1 MSLHDI
7 AKQVQSKGRD
17 KDTVL
22 IHMTPGEVNGLQQLA
37 MAHGGS
43 LTINPETGLPE
54 AGFLKKLLPMVI
66 GAGLMMIPGVNV
78 LAAAAMVGGGST
90 ALGLS
95 KGKGLGGSLKQ
106 GLMAGLSAYGG
117 ASMAAGFG
125 VGAAG
130 QAATKAVGEK
140 AVAEAAKTA
149 AAEAAKTGV
158 TAAVPGVVTPTAE
171 TIGRSLV
178 PSISATNAA
187 TVGVPYSAAAATNA
201 AAPFAVTPSFN
212 VATSGVGNAVK
223 YGAEKGI
230 ADEATSGLSGYMA
243 KFSEAAKA
251 PLFEGGKNY
260 LGSYAPQ
267 VAAMGAL
274 QGISKAAT
282 PSAPKFN
289 TEEEKSNYA
298 GPYEPTPRVAQFPGV
313 GGVAARDPNDS
324 SEFQYFD
331 RVNPTPS
338 YMPVSQL
345 PASKGVYDLFPT
357 AAAGGEMNMKD
368 GAFVLDARTV
378 SELGNGSSNA
388 GKEALSRVG
397 GVPINGRGDGV
408 SDSIHARIGGTQEA
422 RVARDE
428 VMVPPEAVKQMGG
441 AGKLYA
447 LMDKAHK
454 ARQTADRG
462 EDTGLARGLMA

>member
-66 GAGLMMIPGVNV
+66 GAGLMMIPGVNA

-106 GLMAGLSAYGG
+106 GLMAGLGAYGG
-117 ASMAAGFG
+117 ASLGAAAGIG
-125 VGAAG
+125 STGTALAAPTAGTAAG
-130 QAATKAVGEK
+130 QTAQNLGRTAWANEGMAAFNAGAPQLAGTTAGL
-140 AVAEAAKTA
+140 TA
-149 AAEAAKTGV
+149 APTASPGVFGAFKDRFV
-158 TAAVPGVVTPTAE
+158 TAASKPM
-171 TIGRSLV
+171 IG
-178 PSISATNAA
+178 A
-187 TVGVPYSAAAATNA
+187 G
-201 AAPFAVTPSFN
+201 
-212 VATSGVGNAVK
+212 TSNF
-223 YGAEKGI
+223 
-230 ADEATSGLSGYMA
+230 M
-243 KFSEAAKA
+243 
-251 PLFEGGKNY
+251 
-260 LGSYAPQ
+260 GSYAPM
-267 VAAMGAL
+267 VASAGAL

-282 PSAPKFN
+282 PSMPKFN
-289 TEEEKSNYA
+289 TEEEEKSNYA

-338 YMPVSQL
+338 YMPSSRLLDQR
-345 PASKGVYDLFPT
+345 GVRDLYPT

-397 GVPINGRGDGV
+397 GVPINGPGDGV
-408 SDSIHARIGGTQEA
+408 SDSIRANIGGTQEA

-428 VMVPPEAVKQMGG
+428 VMVPPEAVRQMGG

-454 ARQTADRG
+454 ARKTADRG
-462 EDTGLARGLMA
+462 EDTGLSRGLMA

>member
-66 GAGLMMIPGVNV
+66 GAGLMMIPGVNAI
-78 LAAAAMVGGGST
+78 AAAAMVGGGST

-106 GLMAGLSAYGG
+106 GLMAGLGAYGG

-125 VGAAG
+125 VGTAG

-149 AAEAAKTGV
+149 ATEAAKTGTTAGLTGVGQIGGSEIANIAQITPMVSPAV
-158 TAAVPGVVTPTAE
+158 TAAQA
-171 TIGRSLV
+171 
-178 PSISATNAA
+178 NA
-187 TVGVPYSAAAATNA
+187 
-201 AAPFAVTPSFN
+201 
-212 VATSGVGNAVK
+212 
-223 YGAEKGI
+223 
-230 ADEATSGLSGYMA
+230 GLSGFGA
-243 KFSEAAKA
+243 RFGEAAKMG
-251 PLFEGGKNY
+251 FTEGGKNY
-260 LGSYAPQ
+260 LGSYAPM
-267 VAAMGAL
+267 VAGAGAL

-282 PSAPKFN
+282 PSMPKFN

-298 GPYEPTPRVAQFPGV
+298 GPYMPTPRVAQFPGV

-324 SEFQYFD
+324 SEFQYFG

-345 PASKGVYDLFPT
+345 PASKGVYNLFPT

-388 GKEALSRVG
+388 GKEALSRIG
-397 GVPINGRGDGV
+397 GVPINGPGDGV

-454 ARQTADRG
+454 ARKTADRG
-462 EDTGLARGLMA
+462 EDTGLSRGLMA

>member
-17 KDTVL
+17 EDTVL

-54 AGFLKKLLPMVI
+54 AGFLKRLLPMIAGAALVATGI
-66 GAGLMMIPGVNV
+66 GAPM
-78 LAAAAMVGGGST
+78 AALLVGGGST
-90 ALGLS
+90 GLGFVE
-95 KGKGLGGSLKQ
+95 GKGLGRSLKQ
-106 GLMAGLSAYGG
+106 GLMAGLGAYGG

-149 AAEAAKTGV
+149 ATEAAKTGV

-230 ADEATSGLSGYMA
+230 ADAANAGLSGA
-243 KFSEAAKA
+243 AARFGEAAKMG
-251 PLFEGGKNY
+251 FTKGGKNY
-260 LGSYAPQ
+260 LGSYAPM
-267 VAAMGAL
+267 VASAGAL

-282 PSAPKFN
+282 PSAGMTPEPVADNMQYTPPNPTMRKPVFN
-289 TEEEKSNYA
+289 AREFDPMTGEGSQESNY
-298 GPYEPTPRVAQFPGV
+298 FPDDALALSERLARLNAPQR
-313 GGVAARDPNDS
+313 AA
-324 SEFQYFD
+324 
-331 RVNPTPS
+331 
-338 YMPVSQL
+338 
-345 PASKGVYDLFPT
+345 K
-357 AAAGGEMNMKD
+357 GGEMNMQD

-388 GKEALSRVG
+388 GKEVLSRIG
-397 GVPINGRGDGV
+397 GVPINGPGDGV

-428 VMVPPEAVKQMGG
+428 VMMPPETVKEMGG

-447 LMDKAHK
+447 LMDKAHRARK
-454 ARQTADRG
+454 AADRG
-462 EDTGLARGLMA
+462 EDTGLSRGLMA

>member
-1 MSLHDI
+1 
-7 AKQVQSKGRD
+7 
-17 KDTVL
+17 
-22 IHMTPGEVNGLQQLA
+22 MTPGEVNGLQQLA

-54 AGFLKKLLPMVI
+54 AGFLKKLLPMIAGAALVATGI
-66 GAGLMMIPGVNV
+66 GAPM
-78 LAAAAMVGGGST
+78 AALLVGGGST
-90 ALGLS
+90 GLGLA

-106 GLMAGLSAYGG
+106 GLMAGLGAYGG
-117 ASMAAGFG
+117 ASMASSLASMGANAG
-125 VGAAG
+125 AN
-130 QAATKAVGEK
+130 
-140 AVAEAAKTA
+140 AAKTA
-149 AAEAAKTGV
+149 ATTAVPAASSVAPSAISTNIANLGGTAV
-158 TAAVPGVVTPTAE
+158 PAATTAASSV
-171 TIGRSLV
+171 V
-178 PSISATNAA
+178 PSAVSTNLANAA
-187 TVGVPYSAAAATNA
+187 TTMAPTATTGITGIQNMGAGVTELFKP
-201 AAPFAVTPSFN
+201 
-212 VATSGVGNAVK
+212 G
-223 YGAEKGI
+223 
-230 ADEATSGLSGYMA
+230 GLSQFTTG
-243 KFSEAAKA
+243 FSTAAKA

-260 LGSYAPQ
+260 LGSYAPM
-267 VAAMGAL
+267 VAGAGAV

-298 GPYEPTPRVAQFPGV
+298 GPYVPTPRVAQFPGV
-313 GGVAARDPNDS
+313 GVVAARDPNDS

-388 GKEALSRVG
+388 GKEALSRIG
-397 GVPINGRGDGV
+397 GVPINGPGDGV

-454 ARQTADRG
+454 ARKTADRG

>member
-17 KDTVL
+17 EDTVL

-66 GAGLMMIPGVNV
+66 GAGLMMIPGVNAI
-78 LAAAAMVGGGST
+78 AAAAMVGGGST

-95 KGKGLGGSLKQ
+95 KGKGLGDSLKQ
-106 GLMAGLSAYGG
+106 GLMAGLGAYGG
-117 ASMAAGFG
+117 ASIAGGLG

-130 QAATKAVGEK
+130 TAARTAVGEK
-140 AVAEAAKTA
+140 AVTEAAKTA
-149 AAEAAKTGV
+149 ATEAAKTGAV
-158 TAAVPGVVTPTAE
+158 AASPTALMPAPYTNEGMGAFIRGTKLAAPVAAAPTAAVANQGVAAFDSVA
-171 TIGRSLV
+171 
-178 PSISATNAA
+178 NAA
-187 TVGVPYSAAAATNA
+187 KLAQA
-201 AAPFAVTPSFN
+201 N
-212 VATSGVGNAVK
+212 VATAAQANA
-223 YGAEKGI
+223 
-230 ADEATSGLSGYMA
+230 GLSGFGA
-243 KFSEAAKA
+243 RFGEVAKA
-251 PLFEGGKNY
+251 PLFAGGKNY
-260 LGSYAPQ
+260 LGSYAPM
-267 VAAMGAL
+267 VAGAGAV

-282 PSAPKFN
+282 PSMPKFN
-289 TEEEKSNYA
+289 TEEEEKSNYA
-298 GPYEPTPRVAQFPGV
+298 GPYVPTPRTTRFPGV
-313 GGVAARDPNDS
+313 DGVAARDPNDS
-324 SEFQYFD
+324 SEFRYFD
-331 RVNPTPS
+331 TINPTPS
-338 YMPVSQL
+338 YMPSSRLLDQR
-345 PASKGVYDLFPT
+345 GVRDFYPT

-397 GVPINGRGDGV
+397 GVPINGPGDGV
-408 SDSIHARIGGTQEA
+408 SDSIHANIGGTQEA

-428 VMVPPEAVKQMGG
+428 VMVPPEAVRQMGG

-454 ARQTADRG
+454 ARKTADRG
-462 EDTGLARGLMA
+462 EDTGLSRGLMA

>member
-66 GAGLMMIPGVNV
+66 GAGLMMIPGVNA

-106 GLMAGLSAYGG
+106 GLMAGLGAYGG

-125 VGAAG
+125 VGTTAG
-130 QAATKAVGEK
+130 QAARTAVGEK
-140 AVAEAAKTA
+140 AVTEAAKTA
-149 AAEAAKTGV
+149 ATEAAKTGV
-158 TAAVPGVVTPTAE
+158 V
-171 TIGRSLV
+171 
-178 PSISATNAA
+178 
-187 TVGVPYSAAAATNA
+187 A
-201 AAPFAVTPSFN
+201 AAPTAGVVAAAPTAGTAVGQTAAALGRTPFVNEGLPAFNSAANAAKLAQAN
-212 VATSGVGNAVK
+212 VATAAQANA
-223 YGAEKGI
+223 
-230 ADEATSGLSGYMA
+230 GLSGYMA
-243 KFSEAAKA
+243 RAGEAAKMG
-251 PLFEGGKNY
+251 FTEGGKNY

-267 VAAMGAL
+267 VAGMGAL

-298 GPYEPTPRVAQFPGV
+298 GPYEPTPRVARFPGV
-313 GGVAARDPNDS
+313 DGVAARDPNDS

-338 YMPVSQL
+338 YMPSSRLLDQR
-345 PASKGVYDLFPT
+345 GVRDLYPT

-397 GVPINGRGDGV
+397 GVPINGPGDGV
-408 SDSIHARIGGTQEA
+408 SDSIRANIGGTQEA

-428 VMVPPEAVKQMGG
+428 VMVPPEAVRQMGG

>member
-17 KDTVL
+17 EDTVL

-54 AGFLKKLLPMVI
+54 AGFLKKLLPMIAGAALAATGI
-66 GAGLMMIPGVNV
+66 GAPM
-78 LAAAAMVGGGST
+78 AALLVGGGST
-90 ALGLS
+90 GLGLA
-95 KGKGLGGSLKQ
+95 KGKGLGGSLTQ
-106 GLMAGLSAYGG
+106 GLMAGLGAYGG

-130 QAATKAVGEK
+130 QTATKAVGEK

-149 AAEAAKTGV
+149 ATEAAKTGV
-158 TAAVPGVVTPTAE
+158 TTAVPGVVTPTAE

-187 TVGVPYSAAAATNA
+187 AVGVPYSAAAATNA

-230 ADEATSGLSGYMA
+230 ADAANAGLSGFGA
-243 KFSEAAKA
+243 RFSEAAKA

-260 LGSYAPQ
+260 LGSYAPM
-267 VAAMGAL
+267 VAGAGAL
-274 QGISKAAT
+274 QGISKATT

-289 TEEEKSNYA
+289 TEEEKSNYI
-298 GPYEPTPRVAQFPGV
+298 GPYAPTPRIAQFPGV

-324 SEFQYFD
+324 SEFQYFNN
-331 RVNPTPS
+331 VNPAPS
-338 YMPVSQL
+338 YMPISKL
-345 PASKGVYDLFPT
+345 PQAKGVYDLFPM

-388 GKEALSRVG
+388 GKEVLSRIG
-397 GVPINGRGDGV
+397 GVPIEGPGDGV
-408 SDSIHARIGGTQEA
+408 SDSIHAKIGGTQEA

-428 VMVPPEAVKQMGG
+428 VMVPPEAVSKLGG
-441 AGKLYA
+441 AGKLYD
-447 LMDKAHK
+447 LMKRAHK
-454 ARQTADRG
+454 ARQQADRG
-462 EDTGLARGLMA
+462 QDTGLARSLLA

>member
-17 KDTVL
+17 EDTVL

-54 AGFLKKLLPMVI
+54 AGFLKKLLPMIAGAALAATGI
-66 GAGLMMIPGVNV
+66 GAPM
-78 LAAAAMVGGGST
+78 AALLVAGGST
-90 ALGLS
+90 GLGLS

-106 GLMAGLSAYGG
+106 GLMAGLGAYGG

-125 VGAAG
+125 VGTAG
-130 QAATKAVGEK
+130 TAATKAVGEK
-140 AVAEAAKTA
+140 AVTEAAKTA
-149 AAEAAKTGV
+149 ATEAAKTGV

-178 PSISATNAA
+178 PSIS
-187 TVGVPYSAAAATNA
+187 VPYSATAAATNA

-230 ADEATSGLSGYMA
+230 ADAANAGLSGFGA
-243 KFSEAAKA
+243 RFGEAAKA

-274 QGISKAAT
+274 HGISKAAT

-313 GGVAARDPNDS
+313 GEVAARDPNDS

-338 YMPVSQL
+338 YMPSSRLLDQR
-345 PASKGVYDLFPT
+345 GVRDLYPT

-388 GKEALSRVG
+388 GKEVLSRIG
-397 GVPINGRGDGV
+397 GVPINGPGDGV

-454 ARQTADRG
+454 ARKTADRG
-462 EDTGLARGLMA
+462 EDTGLSRGLMA

>member
-17 KDTVL
+17 EDTVL

-54 AGFLKKLLPMVI
+54 AGFLKKLLPMIAGAALMATGI
-66 GAGLMMIPGVNV
+66 GAPM
-78 LAAAAMVGGGST
+78 AALLVGGGST
-90 ALGLS
+90 GLGLS

-130 QAATKAVGEK
+130 T
-140 AVAEAAKTA
+140 AAKTA
-149 AAEAAKTGV
+149 ATTAVPAASSVAPSAISTNIANLGGTAV
-158 TAAVPGVVTPTAE
+158 PAATTAASSV
-171 TIGRSLV
+171 V
-178 PSISATNAA
+178 PSAVSTNLANAA
-187 TVGVPYSAAAATNA
+187 TTM
-201 AAPFAVTPSFN
+201 APS
-212 VATSGVGNAVK
+212 
-223 YGAEKGI
+223 
-230 ADEATSGLSGYMA
+230 SGLAGFTD
-243 KFSEAAKA
+243 KFAAAAKA

-260 LGSYAPQ
+260 LGGYAPQ
-267 VAAMGAL
+267 VAGMGAL

-282 PSAPKFN
+282 PSIPKFN

-331 RVNPTPS
+331 TVNPTPS
-338 YMPVSQL
+338 YMPSSRLLNQR
-345 PASKGVYDLFPT
+345 GVRDLYPT
-357 AAAGGEMNMKD
+357 AAAGGEMNMQD

-397 GVPINGRGDGV
+397 GVPINGPGDGV

-428 VMVPPEAVKQMGG
+428 VMVPPGAVKEMGG

-447 LMDKAHK
+447 LMDKAHR
-454 ARQTADRG
+454 ARKTADRG
-462 EDTGLARGLMA
+462 EDTGLSRGLMA